1 MADSTKSTGG
11 TTSEQTREQRRSM
24 RVHIAMPVIVR
35 GKIGPQPF
43 EEKTQTVVVSA
54 HGCTV
59 RVVTQLAHNQKVSI
73 VNPKTAEELL
83 CTVISLGQRDGQ
95 RREIGVEFT
104 EPSPLFWRIVFPP
117 DDWDPAERKRPTP
130 TLPRPTPRR

>member
-1 MADSTKSTGG
+1 MADSTKSAAGS
-11 TTSEQTREQRRSM
+11 TSEHTREQRRSM

-43 EEKTQTVVVSA
+43 EEQTHTIVVSA

-59 RVVTQLAHNQKVSI
+59 RLVTQLARNQKVSI
-73 VNPKTAEELL
+73 VNPRTAEELP
-83 CTVISLGQRDGQ
+83 CTVVSIGQRDGQ
-95 RREIGVEFT
+95 KREIGVEFT

-117 DDWDPAERKRPTP
+117 DDWDPSERKRPSPTP
-130 TLPRPTPRR
+130 PRFTPRR

>member
-1 MADSTKSTGG
+1 MADSTKSAAGS
-11 TTSEQTREQRRSM
+11 TSENTREQRRSR

-35 GKIGPQPF
+35 GKLGPQPF
-43 EEKTQTVVVSA
+43 EEQTLTGVVSA

-59 RVVTQLAHNQKVSI
+59 RLATQLIHGQRVSI
-73 VNPKTAEELL
+73 VNPKTAEELP

-95 RREIGVEFT
+95 KREVGMEFS

-130 TLPRPTPRR
+130 MPPRSTPRR